1 MFPNVVWF
9 LQLISNRSSVFWLD
23 SKLKVCW
30 GIVLST
36 NLQSLIGIGSAK
48 LNYWSMCLLKIYYGE
63 LSHVTL
69 FTFRILGWCMVCK
82 WALPTPEIY
91 LTIGSNQELSHLGSS
106 CESHKL
112 SFHVSELELRC
123 KGHRRSKW
131 WFSNSWSDCIDAF
144 KLCSQLNLECV
155 NVYWAQS
162 WISL

>member
-1 MFPNVVWF
+1 MLRNSTFHE
-9 LQLISNRSSVFWLD
+9 LWLA
-23 SKLKVCW
+23 LV
-30 GIVLST
+30 VLSST
-36 NLQSLIGIGSAK
+36 IEV
-48 LNYWSMCLLKIYYGE
+48 CVKIYYGE

-106 CESHKL
+106 CESRKL

-123 KGHRRSKW
+123 IAHRRSKW

-144 KLCSQLNLECV
+144 KLCSQLNLEWWMYIEHRVESHCNTCLFGV
-155 NVYWAQS
+155 IPLKYRRLIKKV
-162 WISL
+162 IT